1 MRSKALLNVKY
12 GVLSQMVKILLQFI
26 VRKTFIYYLGVEL
39 LGVHS
44 LFTSILSMLA
54 MAELGIGSAVAF
66 SLYKP
71 IVQKDTNKISAIMCL
86 YRKLYRIIGIIILTI
101 GCLLLPFIPD
111 LVSTTSEIPYLR
123 MIFFIIL
130 LNTSLTYLLFAYSQ
144 TLLIAAEC
152 KYEVDKVM
160 VLFNI
165 LTSIGETLIII
176 TTHNFILYLLV
187 EMVCLISQQFLI
199 YKKAYRRYPEIMS
212 ARDVELCKGEKREI
226 WKNVY
231 GLSIGKVSGAMLGS
245 IDSIILSVFIS
256 TTVVGLYSNYL
267 LVQTAA
273 TTIISIVFTSVT
285 ANVGRKFAD
294 NTISQSHL
302 YLMFFLNFIICGV
315 CVVMYFALINDFI
328 TLFLGNNLL
337 LPFQVVCAFSLN
349 IFITYMSLSIQVFKD
364 ASGIFWHG
372 KYRPL
377 VTCVLNM
384 LFSLLLVKPL
394 GIAGVVFAT
403 ALSRLV
409 TTFWFD
415 PYLVFKY
422 AFNSGLKKYFVTY
435 GYYTALVLVA
445 VIILHIIFKTS
456 FFDIVTIPLFICKA
470 VMSFVVIFFTLFI
483 GTMWMEPS
491 RRCVSNLKRIICK

>member
-12 GVLSQMVKILLQFI
+12 GVLSQVVKILLQFI

-86 YRKLYRIIGIIILTI
+86 YRKLYRIIGIIILTL

-111 LVSTTSEIPYLR
+111 FVSTTSEIPYLR

-130 LNTSLTYLLFAYSQ
+130 LKTSLTYLLFAYSQ

-160 VLFNI
+160 ALFNI
-165 LTSIGETLIII
+165 LTSIGEILIII

-212 ARDVELCKGEKREI
+212 ARDVELSKGEKREI

-273 TTIISIVFTSVT
+273 TTIISIAFTSVT

-302 YLMFFLNFIICGV
+302 HLMFFLNFIICGV

-349 IFITYMSLSIQVFKD
+349 IFITYMALSIQVFKD

-384 LFSLLLVKPL
+384 LFSLLLVKSL

-403 ALSRLV
+403 VLSRLV

-422 AFNSGLKKYFVTY
+422 AFNTGLKKYFVTY
-435 GYYTALVLVA
+435 GYYAVLIFVS
-445 VIILHIIFKTS
+445 VIILYSIFNTS
-456 FFDIVTIPLFICKA
+456 FFSSVTIPLFICKA
-470 VMSFVVIFFTLFI
+470 VISFIVTSCTLFI
-483 GTMWMEPS
+483 GTLWMEIP
-491 RRCVSNLKRIICK
+491 RQFVSNIKRIICK